1 MEHTTADT
9 YKLSNPDC
17 AVFTNWSDWA
27 SGKPSY
33 SLRFRESETGYEL
46 TVAGITA
53 QTLAKLCQEEPIL
66 EALSRE
72 DKKAAQVVQCKP
84 TQTMQ
89 CLVFIRCKRIEES
102 KEVGQTLAD
111 PSAKKKPFNFA
122 NGHQLL
128 VLTSIIE

>member
-1 MEHTTADT
+1 MWPVLEPRKLNMEHTTADT
-9 YKLSNPDC
+9 YQLSNPDC

-72 DKKAAQVVQCKP
+72 DKKAAQVVQLKP
-84 TQTMQ
+84 TNQ
-89 CLVFIRCKRIEES
+89 
-102 KEVGQTLAD
+102 KE
-111 PSAKKKPFNFA
+111 
-122 NGHQLL
+122 
-128 VLTSIIE
+128 

>member
-9 YKLSNPDC
+9 YKLSDPDC
-17 AVFTNWSDWA
+17 AVFTNWSDWT

-46 TVAGITA
+46 TVTGITA

-72 DKKAAQVVQCKP
+72 DKKAAQVVQLKP
-84 TQTMQ
+84 TNQ
-89 CLVFIRCKRIEES
+89 
-102 KEVGQTLAD
+102 KE
-111 PSAKKKPFNFA
+111 
-122 NGHQLL
+122 
-128 VLTSIIE
+128 